1 MSIPS
6 APRDRDFIPVSRPF
20 MWGKEAEYVNQAIS
34 EGWVSSRGRMVDAFE
49 RGFAEALGVEYA
61 VGVCNGTA
69 AVHLA
74 LAALGIKAGDEVI
87 VPDFCMI
94 APALAILY
102 CGATPVAVDVDETWN
117 MAPAL
122 IEEHITER
130 TRAILVVHNY
140 GHPARMDEIADLA
153 RRRGLYLVEDTA
165 EALGATVNGQQAG
178 TFGDVASFSFYANK
192 VITTGEGGMVVTRR
206 ADLFERLRWKRD
218 LCFGKDE
225 ETRYTHAEVGF
236 NYRLTNLQAAVGVAQ
251 LEHLDEAIASKVAVA
266 RRYDEALRDLPG
278 LTLPPEAAWAKN
290 VYWVYGVLVEPE
302 FGVPRALLQEQLL
315 ARGIETRRFFT
326 PLHEQPIVPPQ
337 GGASDYPRSAH
348 LAEHGLYLPSSVG
361 MQAAAVERVAE
372 TLHALRRQHG
382 GASA

>member
-1 MSIPS
+1 
-6 APRDRDFIPVSRPF
+6 
-20 MWGKEAEYVNQAIS
+20 MWGKEAEYVNEAIR
-34 EGWVSSRGRMVDAFE
+34 EGWISSRGRMVDAFE
-49 RGFAEALGVEYA
+49 RGFAEALGMEHA
-61 VGVCNGTA
+61 VAVCNGTA

-94 APALAILY
+94 APVLAILH

-122 IEEHITER
+122 IEERITGH

-140 GHPARMDEIADLA
+140 GHPARMDEIEELA
-153 RRRGLYLVEDTA
+153 RRHSLYLVEDTA
-165 EALGATVNGQQAG
+165 EALGATVNGQRAG

-206 ADLFERLRWKRD
+206 AELFERLRWKRD

-225 ETRYTHAEVGF
+225 ETRYTHAEIGF
-236 NYRLTNLQAAVGVAQ
+236 NYRLTNMQAAVGVAQ
-251 LEHLDEAIASKVAVA
+251 LEHLDEAIASKIAVA
-266 RRYDEALRDLPG
+266 RRYNEALRGLPG

-302 FGVPRALLQEQLL
+302 FGIARALLQERLL
-315 ARGIETRRFFT
+315 AQGIETRRFFT
-326 PLHEQPIVPPQ
+326 PLHRQPIVPLK
-337 GGASDYPRSAH
+337 GGASDYPQSAR
-348 LAEHGLYLPSSVG
+348 LAEQGLYLPSSVG
-361 MQAAAVERVAE
+361 MQAAVVERVAE
-372 TLHALRRQHG
+372 TLHTLRRQHG